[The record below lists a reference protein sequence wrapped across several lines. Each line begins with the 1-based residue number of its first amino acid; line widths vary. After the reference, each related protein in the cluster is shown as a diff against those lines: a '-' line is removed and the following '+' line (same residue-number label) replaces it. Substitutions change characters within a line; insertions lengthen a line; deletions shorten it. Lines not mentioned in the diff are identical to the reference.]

1 VGGGATA
8 AKLASLEIAPIPSR
22 VGQRLRN
29 ELIFQTTGG
38 GNEALNPAYRLE
50 IVVTESM
57 SATLVQVNGN
67 SSGSIY
73 NLNAKFRLIRIAD
86 KSVALQGESNGRIMF
101 ERFESVYSNV
111 RARKEAEDRAANTVA
126 EDLKSRLAAY
136 LSSAA

>member
-1 VGGGATA
+1 M
-8 AKLASLEIAPIPSR
+8 
-22 VGQRLRN
+22 
-29 ELIFQTTGG
+29 
-38 GNEALNPAYRLE
+38 NPAYRLE
-50 IVVTESM
+50 IGVTESI

-111 RARKEAEDRAANTVA
+111 RARKEAEDRAATTVA
-126 EDLKSRLAAY
+126 EDLRSRLAAY